1 MKRIVIDTNVL
12 VAALLHPGR
21 TPDVSLSRVLDGTFT
36 VLVDQRV
43 EDEYREVLA
52 RRKFKAIPENL
63 RDALIAR
70 VLSDAERVAATPY
83 EGELTDDDD
92 RAFIEVCLSGHAD
105 VLLTGNGKHFPRD
118 LGFVVA
124 SPAEMLAMLTAP

>member
-1 MKRIVIDTNVL
+1 MRIVIDTNVL

-21 TPDVSLSRVLDGTFT
+21 TPDASLTRVLDGTFT
-36 VLVDQRV
+36 ILADQRV

-52 RRKFKAIPENL
+52 RRKFKAISEE
-63 RDALIAR
+63 RRKALIER
-70 VLSDAERVAATPY
+70 VLANAERVVTKPHQ
-83 EGELTDDDD
+83 GELIDDDD
-92 RAFIEVCLSGHAD
+92 RAFIEVCLSGQAD

-124 SPAEMLAMLTAP
+124 SPAELLAMLTAP